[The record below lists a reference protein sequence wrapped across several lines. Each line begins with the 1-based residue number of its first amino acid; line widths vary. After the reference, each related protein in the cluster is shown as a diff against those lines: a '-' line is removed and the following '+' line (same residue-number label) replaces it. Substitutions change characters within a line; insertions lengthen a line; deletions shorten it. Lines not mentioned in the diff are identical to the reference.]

1 MVQVQVST
9 LFIRIIS
16 FGGMNMAGV
25 AISMVADNSKSI
37 EELAAI
43 LKREI
48 DGELVYDS
56 PRRLDSA
63 VAWLLSFE
71 RFYFRNGSY
80 ATLTIMLTEREN
92 HKTADIIGS
101 GGGEGL
107 FNISMGANASFAS
120 MAVDLLQQCGF
131 KEVN

>member
-1 MVQVQVST
+1 
-9 LFIRIIS
+9 
-16 FGGMNMAGV
+16 MAGV
-25 AISMVADNSKSI
+25 AISMAADNSKSI

-80 ATLTIMLTEREN
+80 ATLTIMLTERGN